1 MDETLLVVDDDV
13 QVRTL
18 FKRFLVKSGFDVH
31 EAASLAGARDIASQ
45 RSLDGALIDQMLPDG
60 SGIDLIAELKAMNP
74 DMAII
79 VVTGRGD
86 IPVAVDAMRRGAD
99 NFLTKPVNLADLE
112 LFLRKSMEVGTL
124 RRIARTQQLLQ
135 QGKQP
140 FFGPSAVMRS
150 VVELSRLASE
160 NDHAVLITGDTGTGK
175 GVLARWIHDN
185 SSRRAGAFVDVNCS
199 GLRGELL
206 ASELFGH
213 AKGAFTT
220 AIKDREGLLDA
231 ADGGTFFLDE
241 IGDMD
246 ISVQAQFLKAIEE
259 KAYRRLGEVKIRKSD
274 FRLICATNKDLSE
287 EATAGRFRRDLY
299 YRIQVMPIPIPSL
312 YEHLEDLQ
320 GLVRH
325 ILDASGFP
333 GVSVSDEVMALLRS
347 YTWPGN
353 IRELKNIL
361 ERAALL
367 ARGGPL
373 HPAHFPGLGISA
385 PSAQPVVGE
394 LHKMEQDSIR
404 AALEHARGD
413 VGAAAKQLG
422 ISVATVYRK
431 IKKYDITTTP

>member
-13 QVRTL
+13 QLRTL
-18 FKRFLVKSGFDVH
+18 FKRFLAKSGFDVH
-31 EAASLAGARDIASQ
+31 EASTLAGARDIASQ
-45 RSLDGALIDQMLPDG
+45 RTLDGALIDQMLPDG
-60 SGIDLIAELKAMNP
+60 SGIDLIAELKTMNP
-74 DMAII
+74 YMAII

-112 LFLRKSMEVGTL
+112 LFLRKSLEIGTL
-124 RRIARTQQLLQ
+124 RRAARTNQLLQ

-140 FFGPSAVMRS
+140 YFGASSTLRP
-150 VVELSRLASE
+150 VVELSHLASE
-160 NDHAVLITGDTGTGK
+160 NDNTVLITGDTGTGK
-175 GVLARWIHDN
+175 GVLARWIHDH
-185 SSRRAGAFVDVNCS
+185 SRRSGTFVDVNCS

-213 AKGAFTT
+213 TKGAFTT

-231 ADGGTFFLDE
+231 ADGGTLFLDE

-246 ISVQAQFLKAIEE
+246 ISVQAQFLKAVEE
-259 KAYRRLGEVKIRKSD
+259 KSYRRLGETKIRKSD
-274 FRLICATNKDLSE
+274 FRLICATNKDLAE
-287 EATAGRFRRDLY
+287 EAKAGRFRRDLY
-299 YRIQVMPIPIPSL
+299 YRIQVMPIHIPSL
-312 YEHLEDLQ
+312 YEHLEDLP
-320 GLVRH
+320 GLVRN
-325 ILDASGFP
+325 ILDAGGYP
-333 GVSVSDEVMALLRS
+333 GAEVSNEVMMVLRS

-361 ERAALL
+361 ERAAVL

-373 HPAHFPGLGISA
+373 QPAHFPGMGIGA
-385 PSAQPVVGE
+385 LTARPVFGE
-394 LHKMEQDSIR
+394 LQKMEQDSIR

-413 VGAAAKQLG
+413 ISAAAKLLG

-431 IKKYDITTTP
+431 IKKYDISTAP

>member
-13 QVRTL
+13 QIRTL
-18 FKRFLVKSGFDVH
+18 FQRFLTKCGFDVH
-31 EAASLAGARDIASQ
+31 VASTLAGARESAA
-45 RSLDGALIDQMLPDG
+45 RHSLDAALIDQMLPDG
-60 SGIDLIAELKAMNP
+60 SGIDLIGELKAVNP

-79 VVTGRGD
+79 MVTGRGD
-86 IPVAVDAMRRGAD
+86 IPMVVEAMRRGAD
-99 NFLTKPVNLADLE
+99 NFLTKPVDLADLE
-112 LFLRKSMEVGTL
+112 LFLRKSLEIGTL
-124 RRIARTQQLLQ
+124 RRIARTSQLLQ

-140 FFGPSAVMRS
+140 FFGSSAGMRPI
-150 VVELSRLASE
+150 VELSRLASE

-185 SSRRAGAFVDVNCS
+185 SGRRSGTFVDVNCS

-213 AKGAFTT
+213 AKGAFTS

-231 ADGGTFFLDE
+231 ADGGTLFLDE

-246 ISVQAQFLKAIEE
+246 PAVQAQFLKAIEE
-259 KAYRRLGEVKIRKSD
+259 KSYRRLGEVKLRKSD

-287 EATAGRFRRDLY
+287 EAKAGRFRRDLY
-299 YRIQVMPIPIPSL
+299 YRIQVMPIHIPSL
-312 YEHLEDLQ
+312 YEHFEDLP

-325 ILDASGFP
+325 ILDASGAP
-333 GVSVSDEVMALLRS
+333 GTDVSDEVMMLLRS

-361 ERAALL
+361 ERAAVL
-367 ARGGPL
+367 ARGGQL
-373 HPAHFPGLGISA
+373 QPAHFPGLGFSVPA
-385 PSAQPVVGE
+385 VRPVVGE
-394 LHKMEQDSIR
+394 LQKMEQESIR

-413 VGAAAKQLG
+413 IGAAAKMLG

-431 IKKYDITTTP
+431 IKKYDINTAP

>member
-1 MDETLLVVDDDV
+1 MNETLLVVDDDV
-13 QVRTL
+13 QLRML
-18 FKRFLVKSGFDVH
+18 FKRFLAKSGFDVH
-31 EAASLAGARDIASQ
+31 EAATLAGAREIASQ

-79 VVTGRGD
+79 VITGRGD
-86 IPVAVDAMRRGAD
+86 IPLAVDAMRRGAD

-112 LFLRKSMEVGTL
+112 LLLRKSLEIGTL
-124 RRIARTQQLLQ
+124 RRIARTHQLLQ

-140 FFGPSAVMRS
+140 YFGSSPAMRP
-150 VVELSRLASE
+150 VVEMSRLASE
-160 NDHAVLITGDTGTGK
+160 NDHTVLLTGDTGTGK

-185 SSRRAGAFVDVNCS
+185 SGRRSGAFVDVNCS

-231 ADGGTFFLDE
+231 ADCGTFFLDE

-246 ISVQAQFLKAIEE
+246 VSVQAQFLKAIEE
-259 KAYRRLGEVKIRKSD
+259 KSYRRLGEVKIRRSD

-287 EATAGRFRRDLY
+287 EAKAGRFRRDLF

-312 YEHLEDLQ
+312 YEHVEDLP

-325 ILDASGFP
+325 ILDACGYP
-333 GVSVSDEVMALLRS
+333 GAEVSNEVMMLLRS

-353 IRELKNIL
+353 IRELKNVL

-373 HPAHFPGLGISA
+373 HPAHFPGLGIST
-385 PSAQPVVGE
+385 PSARPAVCG
-394 LHKMEQDSIR
+394 LHQMEQDSIR
-404 AALEHARGD
+404 AALEQTGGD

-422 ISVATVYRK
+422 ISAATVYRK
-431 IKKYDITTTP
+431 IKKYDITTAS